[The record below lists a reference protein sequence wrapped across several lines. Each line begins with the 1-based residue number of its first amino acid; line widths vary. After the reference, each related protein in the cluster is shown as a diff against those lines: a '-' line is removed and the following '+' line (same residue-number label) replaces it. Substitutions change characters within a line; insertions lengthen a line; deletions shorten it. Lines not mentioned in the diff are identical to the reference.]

1 MAQCAWIGGWP
12 NRSGRIGQPVNAS
25 QAISA
30 PGEFKMR
37 VAWIAAPVIGLAACV
52 GALAWS
58 APEDRGRGDIYRQ
71 LDLFADVLARVE
83 QDYVTD
89 IDEHEAIEAAI
100 QGMLASL
107 DPHSSYMDATEYRD
121 MQVQT
126 RGEYGGLG
134 IEVTTE
140 DGVVRVVSP
149 IDGTPAARAGIQA
162 GDYLT
167 AINGET
173 IIGLTL
179 NEAVRRM
186 RGEAGTDITV
196 TVARE
201 GTDPFDVTLTRE
213 VINVRAVTARV
224 EGGDVGIIRV
234 STFNERTGDMLA
246 DAIRT
251 VRRDAGARLRGVV
264 VDLRN
269 NPGGLLDQAIEVSDA
284 FLDGG
289 EVVSTRGRQA
299 SDVQRYNA
307 RRGDDL
313 AGVPVVVLI
322 NGASA
327 SAAEIVAGALQDRN
341 RALII
346 GTTSFG
352 KGSVQTV
359 IPLQG
364 GRDGALRLTTARYYT
379 PAGRSIQGAGID
391 PDVEVASRRVD
402 PERLSRL
409 GLSEAD
415 LPNALDNES
424 GAQRRALHVPED
436 QPPENWDTDEDYQ
449 LRRALDFLRQGLVAE
464 RLRARAG

>member
-1 MAQCAWIGGWP
+1 
-12 NRSGRIGQPVNAS
+12 
-25 QAISA
+25 
-30 PGEFKMR
+30 MR
-37 VAWIAAPVIGLAACV
+37 VAWIAAPLAGMAALV

-58 APEDRGRGDIYRQ
+58 APEDTGRGDIYRQ
-71 LDLFADVLARVE
+71 LELFADVLARVE
-83 QDYVTD
+83 QDYVTE
-89 IDEHEAIEAAI
+89 INEEEAMEAAI

-107 DPHSSYMDATEYRD
+107 DPHSSYMNATDYRE
-121 MQVQT
+121 MQTQT

-134 IEVTTE
+134 IEVTSE

-167 AINGET
+167 AIDGES
-173 IIGLTL
+173 IVGLTL
-179 NEAVRRM
+179 NDAVRRM
-186 RGEAGTDITV
+186 RGEAGSNIIV

-213 VINVRAVTARV
+213 IINVRAVTARV
-224 EGGDVGIIRV
+224 EGGDVGIIRI
-234 STFNERTGDMLA
+234 STFNERTGDMLQ

-251 VRRDAGARLRGVV
+251 VRRDTGGRLRGVV

-289 EVVSTRGRQA
+289 EVVSTRGRQPE
-299 SDVQRYNA
+299 DVQRYNA
-307 RRGDDL
+307 SRGEDL

-341 RALII
+341 RALIV
-346 GTTSFG
+346 GTDSFG

-379 PAGRSIQGAGID
+379 PAGRSIQGAGIT
-391 PDVEVASRRVD
+391 PDMEVAARRVSAED
-402 PERLSRL
+402 IARLQRL
-409 GLSEAD
+409 GVSEAD
-415 LPNALDNES
+415 LPNALDNDS
-424 GAQRRALHVPED
+424 GAQRRAIHVPED
-436 QPPENWDTDEDYQ
+436 MPPENWDAEEDYQ
-449 LRRALDFLRQGLVAE
+449 LQRAMDFLRQGTVAE
-464 RLRARAG
+464 RLRQRAG

>member
-1 MAQCAWIGGWP
+1 
-12 NRSGRIGQPVNAS
+12 
-25 QAISA
+25 
-30 PGEFKMR
+30 MR
-37 VAWIAAPVIGLAACV
+37 VAWIAAPLVALAVGV

-58 APEDRGRGDIYRQ
+58 APEDRNRGELYQ
-71 LDLFADVLARVE
+71 ELELFADVLARVE

-89 IDEHEAIEAAI
+89 IDDEAAMEAAI
-100 QGMLASL
+100 QGMLSSL
-107 DPHSSYMDATEYRD
+107 DPHSSYMNATEYRE

-134 IEVTTE
+134 IEVTSE

-149 IDGTPAARAGIQA
+149 IDGTPAARAGVQA
-162 GDYLT
+162 GDYIT
-167 AINGET
+167 AVNGES
-173 IIGLTL
+173 IVGLTV
-179 NEAVRRM
+179 NDAVRRM
-186 RGEAGTDITV
+186 RGDAGTDITI
-196 TVARE
+196 TIARE
-201 GTDPFDVTLTRE
+201 GVDPFDVTLRRE
-213 VINVRAVTARV
+213 IINVRAVTARV
-224 EGGDVGIIRV
+224 EGGDVGIIRI
-234 STFNERTGDMLA
+234 STFNERTGDMLQEG
-246 DAIRT
+246 IRT
-251 VRRDAGARLRGVV
+251 IRRDAGSRLRGIV

-289 EVVSTRGRQA
+289 EVVSTRGRRTQ
-299 SDVQRYNA
+299 DIQRYNA
-307 RRGDDL
+307 RRGEDL
-313 AGVPVVVLI
+313 GGIPVVVLI

-341 RALII
+341 RALIV

-379 PAGRSIQGAGID
+379 PAGRSIQGAGIE
-391 PDVEVASRRVD
+391 PDMEVAARRVD
-402 PERLSRL
+402 PERLTRL

-415 LPNALDNES
+415 LPNALDNDS
-424 GAQRRALHVPED
+424 GAQRRALHVPDD
-436 QPPENWDTDEDYQ
+436 QPPENWDEDEDYQ
-449 LRRALDFLRQGLVAE
+449 MKRALEFLRQGLVAQ

>member
-1 MAQCAWIGGWP
+1 MRLAW
-12 NRSGRIGQPVNAS
+12 V
-25 QAISA
+25 
-30 PGEFKMR
+30 
-37 VAWIAAPVIGLAACV
+37 AAPIAGMAALV

-58 APEDRGRGDIYRQ
+58 APEGRDRGDIYRQ
-71 LDLFADVLARVE
+71 LELFADVLARVE
-83 QDYVTD
+83 QDYVTE
-89 IDEHEAIEAAI
+89 INDEEAMEAAI

-107 DPHSSYMDATEYRD
+107 DPHSSYMNATEYRD
-121 MQVQT
+121 MQTQT

-134 IEVTTE
+134 IEVTSE
-140 DGVVRVVSP
+140 EGVVRVVSP

-167 AINGET
+167 AINGES
-173 IIGLTL
+173 IVGLTL

-186 RGEAGTDITV
+186 RGEAGSTITI

-201 GTDPFDVTLTRE
+201 STDPFDVTLTRE
-213 VINVRAVTARV
+213 IINVRAVVARV
-224 EGGDVGIIRV
+224 DGDIGIIRI
-234 STFNERTGDMLA
+234 STFNERTGSMLQ

-251 VRRDAGARLRGVV
+251 VRRDTGGRLRGVV
-264 VDLRN
+264 LDLRN

-289 EVVSTRGRQA
+289 EVVSTRGRQPE
-299 SDVQRYNA
+299 DVQRYNA

-313 AGVPVVVLI
+313 AGVPIVVLI

-341 RALII
+341 R
-346 GTTSFG
+346 GVVVGVDSFG

-379 PAGRSIQGAGID
+379 PAGRSIQGAGIT
-391 PDVEVASRRVD
+391 PDIEVASRRISAED
-402 PERLSRL
+402 IARLQRL
-409 GLSEAD
+409 NLSEAD
-415 LPNALDNES
+415 LPNALDNDS
-424 GAQRRALHVPED
+424 GAQRRAVHMPDD
-436 QPPENWDTDEDYQ
+436 QPPEDWDMDEDYQ
-449 LRRALDFLRQGLVAE
+449 MSRALDLLRQGTVAE
-464 RLRARAG
+464 RLRQRAG

>member
-1 MAQCAWIGGWP
+1 
-12 NRSGRIGQPVNAS
+12 
-25 QAISA
+25 
-30 PGEFKMR
+30 MR
-37 VAWIAAPVIGLAACV
+37 VAWIAAPVAGLAALV

-58 APEDRGRGDIYRQ
+58 APEGRDRGDVYRQ
-71 LDLFADVLARVE
+71 LELFADVLARVE
-83 QDYVTD
+83 QDYVTE
-89 IDEHEAIEAAI
+89 IDNEEAIEAAI
-100 QGMLASL
+100 QGMLSSL
-107 DPHSSYMDATEYRD
+107 DPHSSYMNATEYRD
-121 MQVQT
+121 MQVQA

-134 IEVTTE
+134 IEVTSE

-149 IDGTPAARAGIQA
+149 IDGTPAARAGIQP

-167 AINGET
+167 AIDGES
-173 IIGLTL
+173 IVGLTL

-186 RGEAGTDITV
+186 RGQAGTDITV

-213 VINVRAVTARV
+213 IIEVRAVTARI
-224 EGGDVGIIRV
+224 EGGDIGVIRI
-234 STFNERTGDMLA
+234 STFNERTGAMLQ

-251 VRRDAGARLRGVV
+251 IKRDTGGRLRGVV

-289 EVVSTRGRQA
+289 EVVSTRGRQRE
-299 SDVQRYNA
+299 DVQRYNA

-313 AGVPVVVLI
+313 AGVPVAVLI

-341 RALII
+341 RALIV
-346 GTTSFG
+346 GTDSFG

-379 PAGRSIQGAGID
+379 PAGRSIQGAGIT
-391 PDVEVASRRVD
+391 PDMEVAARRVD
-402 PERLSRL
+402 PERLTRL

-415 LPNALDNES
+415 LPNALDNDE
-424 GAQRRALHVPED
+424 GAQRRGLHVPDD
-436 QPPENWDTDEDYQ
+436 QPPEDWDSDEDYQ
-449 LRRALDFLRQGLVAE
+449 LRRAMDFLRQGLVAE

>member
-1 MAQCAWIGGWP
+1 
-12 NRSGRIGQPVNAS
+12 
-25 QAISA
+25 
-30 PGEFKMR
+30 MR
-37 VAWIAAPVIGLAACV
+37 VAWIAAPVAGLAALV

-58 APEDRGRGDIYRQ
+58 APEDHSRGDVYRQ
-71 LDLFADVLARVE
+71 LELFADVLARVE
-83 QDYVTD
+83 QDYVTP
-89 IDEHEAIEAAI
+89 IDEREAIGAAI
-100 QGMLASL
+100 NGMLSSL
-107 DPHSSYMDATEYRD
+107 DPHSSYMDAAEYRD
-121 MQVQT
+121 MQTQT

-167 AINGET
+167 AINGES
-173 IIGLTL
+173 IVGLTL
-179 NEAVRRM
+179 NEAVQRM
-186 RGEAGTDITV
+186 RGEAGSSLVV
-196 TVARE
+196 TIARE
-201 GTDPFDVTLTRE
+201 GTDPFDVTMQRE
-213 VINVRAVTARV
+213 IINVRAVTARV
-224 EGGDVGIIRV
+224 DGDIGIIRI
-234 STFNERTGDMLA
+234 STFNERTGSMLQ

-251 VRRDAGARLRGVV
+251 VKRDTNGNLRGII

-289 EVVSTRGRQA
+289 EVVSTRGRQPE
-299 SDVQRYNA
+299 DIQRYNA

-313 AGVPVVVLI
+313 AGVPVAVLI

-341 RALII
+341 RALIV
-346 GTTSFG
+346 GTDSFG

-379 PAGRSIQGAGID
+379 PAGRSIQGAGIT
-391 PDVEVASRRVD
+391 PDMEVSARRVD
-402 PERLSRL
+402 AARLQRL
-409 GLSEAD
+409 GITEAD
-415 LPNALDNES
+415 LPNALNNET
-424 GAQRRALHVPED
+424 GAQRRGPHVPAD
-436 QPPENWDTDEDYQ
+436 QPPENWNAEQDYQ
-449 LRRALDFLRQGLVAE
+449 LDRAEAFLRQGVVAE

>member
-1 MAQCAWIGGWP
+1 M
-12 NRSGRIGQPVNAS
+12 RI
-25 QAISA
+25 
-30 PGEFKMR
+30 
-37 VAWIAAPVIGLAACV
+37 AWIAAPVAGVAALV
-52 GALAWS
+52 GAMAWS
-58 APEDRGRGDIYRQ
+58 APEDRSRGDMYRQ
-71 LDLFADVLARVE
+71 LELFADVLTLVE
-83 QDYVTD
+83 RDYVTE
-89 IDEHEAIEAAI
+89 IDDEDAIEAAI
-100 QGMLASL
+100 QGMLSSL
-107 DPHSSYMDATEYRD
+107 DPHSSYMDATEYRE
-121 MQVQT
+121 MQTQT

-134 IEVTTE
+134 IEVTSE

-167 AINGET
+167 AINGES
-173 IIGLTL
+173 IVGLTL

-186 RGEAGTDITV
+186 RGNAGTDITV

-213 VINVRAVTARV
+213 IINVRAVTARI
-224 EGGDVGIIRV
+224 EGGDVGIIRI
-234 STFNERTGDMLA
+234 STFNERTGDMLQ

-251 VRRDAGARLRGVV
+251 VKRDTGGRLRGVI

-289 EVVSTRGRQA
+289 EVVSTRGRQPE
-299 SDVQRYNA
+299 DVQRYNA
-307 RRGDDL
+307 RRGEDL

-322 NGASA
+322 NEASA

-341 RALII
+341 RALVV
-346 GTTSFG
+346 GMDSFG

-379 PAGRSIQGAGID
+379 PAGRSIQGAGIT
-391 PDVEVASRRVD
+391 PDIEVAARRVD
-402 PERLSRL
+402 PERLTRL
-409 GLSEAD
+409 RLSEAD

-424 GAQRRALHVPED
+424 GAQRRGLHVPND
-436 QPPENWDTDEDYQ
+436 QPPENWNAEEDYQ
-449 LRRALDFLRQGLVAE
+449 LKRAMDFLRQGTVAE

>member
-1 MAQCAWIGGWP
+1 M
-12 NRSGRIGQPVNAS
+12 RI
-25 QAISA
+25 
-30 PGEFKMR
+30 
-37 VAWIAAPVIGLAACV
+37 AWIAAPVAGVAALV
-52 GALAWS
+52 GAMAWS
-58 APEDRGRGDIYRQ
+58 APEDRSRGDMYRQ
-71 LDLFADVLARVE
+71 LELFADVLTLVE
-83 QDYVTD
+83 RDYVTE
-89 IDEHEAIEAAI
+89 IDDEDAIEAAI
-100 QGMLASL
+100 QGMLSSL
-107 DPHSSYMDATEYRD
+107 DPHSSYMDATEYRE
-121 MQVQT
+121 MQTQT

-134 IEVTTE
+134 IEVTSE

-167 AINGET
+167 AINGES
-173 IIGLTL
+173 IVGLTL

-186 RGEAGTDITV
+186 RGNAGSDITV

-213 VINVRAVTARV
+213 IINVRAVTARI
-224 EGGDVGIIRV
+224 EGGDVGVIRI
-234 STFNERTGDMLA
+234 STFNERTGDMLQ

-251 VRRDAGARLRGVV
+251 VKRETGGRLRGVI

-289 EVVSTRGRQA
+289 EVVSTRGRQPE
-299 SDVQRYNA
+299 DVQRYNA
-307 RRGDDL
+307 RRGEDL

-322 NGASA
+322 NEASA

-341 RALII
+341 RALVV
-346 GTTSFG
+346 GMDSFG

-379 PAGRSIQGAGID
+379 PAGRSIQGAGIT
-391 PDVEVASRRVD
+391 PDIEVAARRVD
-402 PERLSRL
+402 PERLTRL
-409 GLSEAD
+409 RLSEAD

-424 GAQRRALHVPED
+424 GAQRRGLHVPDD
-436 QPPENWDTDEDYQ
+436 QPPENWSAEEDYQ
-449 LRRALDFLRQGLVAE
+449 LKRAMDFLRQGTVAE
-464 RLRARAG
+464 RLRARAS

>member
-1 MAQCAWIGGWP
+1 
-12 NRSGRIGQPVNAS
+12 
-25 QAISA
+25 
-30 PGEFKMR
+30 MR
-37 VAWIAAPVIGLAACV
+37 LTWVAAPIAGLAACL

-58 APEDRGRGDIYRQ
+58 APDDRDRGDVYRQ
-71 LDLFADVLARVE
+71 LELFADVLARVE
-83 QDYVTD
+83 NDYVTD
-89 IDEHEAIEAAI
+89 IDEAEAMEAAI

-107 DPHSSYMDATEYRD
+107 DPHSSYLNAADYRD
-121 MQVQT
+121 MQTQT

-134 IEVTTE
+134 IEVTMQ
-140 DGVVRVVSP
+140 DGIVQVVSP

-162 GDYLT
+162 GDFLT
-167 AINGET
+167 AIDGES
-173 IIGLTL
+173 IVGLTL
-179 NEAVRRM
+179 NDAVSRM
-186 RGEAGTDITV
+186 RGDVGTAINV

-201 GTDPFDVTLTRE
+201 GAEPFDVSLTRE
-213 VINVRAVTARV
+213 IINVRSVTARV

-234 STFNERTGDMLA
+234 STFNERTSQMLEE
-246 DAIRT
+246 AIRT
-251 VRRDAGARLRGVV
+251 VRRDTGGRLRGVV
-264 VDLRN
+264 LDLRN

-299 SDVQRYNA
+299 NDVQRYNA

-341 RALII
+341 RALIV
-346 GTTSFG
+346 GMDSFG

-379 PAGRSIQGAGID
+379 PAGRSIQGAGIT
-391 PDVEVASRRVD
+391 PDMEVAARRID
-402 PERLSRL
+402 PERLSRT

-415 LPNALDNES
+415 LPNALNNDS
-424 GAQRRALHVPED
+424 GAERRGAHMPED
-436 QPPENWDTDEDYQ
+436 MPPEGWDEEEDYQ
-449 LRRALDFLRQGLVAE
+449 LSRAMEFLRQGLVAE
-464 RLRARAG
+464 RLRAREGVTVAGASAGR

>member
-1 MAQCAWIGGWP
+1 M
-12 NRSGRIGQPVNAS
+12 RRIG
-25 QAISA
+25 
-30 PGEFKMR
+30 
-37 VAWIAAPVIGLAACV
+37 WIAAPVVGVAALI

-58 APEDRGRGDIYRQ
+58 APEDRNRGDVYRQ
-71 LDLFADVLARVE
+71 LELFADVLARVE
-83 QDYVTD
+83 QDYVTEV
-89 IDEHEAIEAAI
+89 DEKEAIEAAI
-100 QGMLASL
+100 NGMLSSL
-107 DPHSSYMDATEYRD
+107 DPHSSYMDASDYRD
-121 MQVQT
+121 MQTQT
-126 RGEYGGLG
+126 RGEYGGVG
-134 IEVTTE
+134 IEVTSE

-167 AINGET
+167 AIDGQS
-173 IIGLTL
+173 IVGLTL
-179 NEAVRRM
+179 NEAVQRM
-186 RGEAGTDITV
+186 RGQAGSSITV

-213 VINVRAVTARV
+213 IINVRAVTARI
-224 EGGDVGIIRV
+224 EGSDIGVIRI
-234 STFNERTGDMLA
+234 STFNERTGSMLQ
-246 DAIRT
+246 DAIRQ
-251 VRRDAGARLRGVV
+251 VKRDTAGRLRGIV

-289 EVVSTRGRQA
+289 EVVSTRGRQPE
-299 SDVQRYNA
+299 DIQRYNA

-341 RALII
+341 RALVV
-346 GTTSFG
+346 GMDSFG

-379 PAGRSIQGAGID
+379 PAGRSIQGAGIT
-391 PDVEVASRRVD
+391 PDMEVAARRVD
-402 PERLSRL
+402 PARLQRL
-409 GLSEAD
+409 GISEAD
-415 LPNALDNES
+415 LPNALNNDS
-424 GAQRRALHVPED
+424 GAQRRGLHVPDD
-436 QPPENWDTDEDYQ
+436 QPPENWAEGEDYQ
-449 LRRALDFLRQGLVAE
+449 LSRAMEFLRQGTVAQ

>member
-1 MAQCAWIGGWP
+1 M
-12 NRSGRIGQPVNAS
+12 N
-25 QAISA
+25 
-30 PGEFKMR
+30 
-37 VAWIAAPVIGLAACV
+37 
-52 GALAWS
+52 
-58 APEDRGRGDIYRQ
+58 
-71 LDLFADVLARVE
+71 
-83 QDYVTD
+83 
-89 IDEHEAIEAAI
+89 
-100 QGMLASL
+100 
-107 DPHSSYMDATEYRD
+107 ATEYRE
-121 MQVQT
+121 MQTQT

-134 IEVTTE
+134 IEVTSDE
-140 DGVVRVVSP
+140 GVVRVVSP

-167 AINGET
+167 AINGQS
-173 IIGLTL
+173 IVGLTL
-179 NEAVRRM
+179 NEAVRQM
-186 RGEAGTDITV
+186 RGQAGTDITV

-201 GTDPFDVTLTRE
+201 GADPFDVTLTRE
-213 VINVRAVTARV
+213 IINVRAVTARV
-224 EGGDVGIIRV
+224 EGGDIGIIRI
-234 STFNERTGDMLA
+234 STFNERTGPMLQ

-251 VRRDAGARLRGVV
+251 IKRDTGGRLRGVV

-289 EVVSTRGRQA
+289 EVVSTRGRQPE
-299 SDVQRYNA
+299 DVQRYNA

-341 RALII
+341 RALIV
-346 GTTSFG
+346 GTDSFG

-379 PAGRSIQGAGID
+379 PAGRSIQGAGIT
-391 PDVEVASRRVD
+391 PDMEVAARRISAED
-402 PERLSRL
+402 IARMQRL
-409 GLSEAD
+409 GVSEAD

-424 GAQRRALHVPED
+424 GAQRRAVHMPDD
-436 QPPENWDTDEDYQ
+436 QPPENWTDGEDYQ
-449 LRRALDFLRQGLVAE
+449 MSRALDFLRQGTVAE

>member
-1 MAQCAWIGGWP
+1 M
-12 NRSGRIGQPVNAS
+12 
-25 QAISA
+25 
-30 PGEFKMR
+30 
-37 VAWIAAPVIGLAACV
+37 
-52 GALAWS
+52 AWS
-58 APEDRGRGDIYRQ
+58 APEDRSRGDIYRQ
-71 LDLFADVLARVE
+71 LELFADVLARVE
-83 QDYVTD
+83 QDYVTE
-89 IDEHEAIEAAI
+89 IDDEEAIEAAI

-107 DPHSSYMDATEYRD
+107 DPHSSYMDATEYRE
-121 MQVQT
+121 MQTQT

-134 IEVTTE
+134 IEVTSE

-167 AINGET
+167 AINGES
-173 IIGLTL
+173 IVGLTL

-186 RGEAGTDITV
+186 RGNAGSDITV

-213 VINVRAVTARV
+213 IINVRAVTARI
-224 EGGDVGIIRV
+224 EGGDVGVIRI
-234 STFNERTGDMLA
+234 STFNERTGDMLQ

-251 VRRDAGARLRGVV
+251 VKRETGGRLRGVI

-289 EVVSTRGRQA
+289 EVVSTRGRQPE
-299 SDVQRYNA
+299 DVQRYNA
-307 RRGDDL
+307 RRGEDL

-322 NGASA
+322 NEASA

-341 RALII
+341 RALVV
-346 GTTSFG
+346 GMDSFG

-379 PAGRSIQGAGID
+379 PAGRSIQGAGIT
-391 PDVEVASRRVD
+391 PDIEVAARRVD
-402 PERLSRL
+402 PERLTRL
-409 GLSEAD
+409 RLSEAD

-424 GAQRRALHVPED
+424 GAQRRGLHVPDD
-436 QPPENWDTDEDYQ
+436 QPPENWSAEEDYQ
-449 LRRALDFLRQGLVAE
+449 LKRAMDFLRQGTVAE

>member
-1 MAQCAWIGGWP
+1 
-12 NRSGRIGQPVNAS
+12 
-25 QAISA
+25 
-30 PGEFKMR
+30 MR
-37 VAWIAAPVIGLAACV
+37 LAWIAAPVAGMAALV

-58 APEDRGRGDIYRQ
+58 APEEGSRGDIWRQ
-71 LDLFADVLARVE
+71 LELFADVLARVE
-83 QDYVTD
+83 QDYVTE
-89 IDEHEAIEAAI
+89 INEEEAIEAAI

-107 DPHSSYMDATEYRD
+107 DPHSSYMNAEEYRD

-134 IEVTTE
+134 IEVTSE
-140 DGVVRVVSP
+140 EGVVRVVSP
-149 IDGTPAARAGIQA
+149 IDGTPAARAGIQS

-167 AINGET
+167 AIDGET
-173 IIGLTL
+173 IVGLTL

-186 RGEAGTDITV
+186 RGQAGTTITV

-201 GTDPFDVTLTRE
+201 GAEPFDVTLTRE

-224 EGGDVGIIRV
+224 EGGDIGIIRI
-234 STFNERTGDMLA
+234 STFNERTGDMLQE
-246 DAIRT
+246 AIRT
-251 VRRDAGARLRGVV
+251 IRRDTGGRLRGVV
-264 VDLRN
+264 IDLRN
-269 NPGGLLDQAIEVSDA
+269 NPGGLLTQAIEVSDA

-289 EVVSTRGRQA
+289 EVVSTRGRQRE
-299 SDVQRYNA
+299 DIQRYNA
-307 RRGDDL
+307 RRGDEL
-313 AGVPVVVLI
+313 EGVPIVVLI

-341 RALII
+341 RALIV
-346 GTTSFG
+346 GLDSFG

-379 PAGRSIQGAGID
+379 PAGRSIQNSGIT
-391 PDVEVASRRVD
+391 PDMEVAARRVSAED
-402 PERLSRL
+402 IARLQRL

-415 LPNALDNES
+415 LPNALDTEEEQ
-424 GAQRRALHVPED
+424 QRRRAVHMPDD
-436 QPPENWDTDEDYQ
+436 QPPEDWDTAEDYQ
-449 LRRALDFLRQGLVAE
+449 LKRAIDFLRQGVVVE